1 MTILKIKKLKKF
13 QRSLY
18 NIDSDFF
25 FRRPEYKYNVILSVP
40 IAIGRNKAEKSNI
53 NWS

>member
-18 NIDSDFF
+18 NIDSIFF
-25 FRRPEYKYNVILSVP
+25 SDVLD
-40 IAIGRNKAEKSNI
+40 I
-53 NWS
+53 NTMSF